1 MTQIPRPSTPP
12 IFLFILAA
20 GLLIWAV
27 IGVVYVAFSAPAQM
41 PHLVHNY
48 HAEHLAVF
56 YVLTLLAITALPIV
70 RASRI
75 MMAMAAVAV
84 IYEAIRYLNPARQAA
99 QDSVPEN
106 LLCDLAGVVSVAG
119 PLVASQLRMMFKG
132 AGSTPTA

>member
-20 GLLIWAV
+20 GLLLWAI
-27 IGVVYVAFSAPAQM
+27 IGVIYAAFSAPAQV

-56 YVLTLLAITALPIV
+56 YVVTLLAITALPIV
-70 RASRI
+70 RVSRVI
-75 MMAMAAVAV
+75 MAIAALAV
-84 IYEAIRYLNPARQAA
+84 IYEAIRYLNPAREAA

-119 PLVASQLRMMFKG
+119 PLVAYQLRLMFKG
-132 AGSTPTA
+132 LGSPPPT